1 MKLIKQNLFYKNL
14 TDTPMTKKVRSTAGV
29 AWPGVAEKMWSS
41 ELNIKFTVPSHY
53 KHISL
58 EQKDLAKSILPIA
71 AVI

>member
-1 MKLIKQNLFYKNL
+1 
-14 TDTPMTKKVRSTAGV
+14 MTKKVRSTAGV

-58 EQKDLAKSILPIA
+58 EQKECAYYEKSA
-71 AVI
+71 YYKCAYCECAYYERA